1 MLKLYTSP
9 GACAMACD
17 ILLEETGIPF
27 ERKILNFD
35 EGYLESP
42 AFRKLNPQ
50 GAVPTLEI
58 EPGVA
63 LTEGTAIMQ
72 YIAAQK
78 PEKNLFPQQI
88 VGGKPNN
95 DYFRAVEWMNFIASE
110 LHTRTFGNL
119 WATEYY
125 VTDNKYQDGFKTNVT
140 NLLKEKLEI
149 VNKRLEGR
157 TYCVGNAFTA
167 VDGYL
172 FTIVGWAKPL
182 NIDLTPYKN
191 ITSFQNRV
199 FERPAVQR
207 TMKANGLI

>member
-17 ILLEETGIPF
+17 IMLEEVGVPF
-27 ERKILNFD
+27 ERKIVNFD

-42 AFRKLNPQ
+42 AFRKLNPV

-58 EPGVA
+58 ESGVA

-72 YIAAQK
+72 WLAFQK
-78 PEKNLFPQQI
+78 PEKNFFPQPI

-95 DYFRAVEWMNFIASE
+95 DYFRAVEWMNFIATE

-119 WATEYY
+119 WGADYY
-125 VTDNKYQDGFKTNVT
+125 VTDKTAQEGFKANVV
-140 NLLKEKLEI
+140 NNLKERFEI
-149 VNKRLEGR
+149 INKRLEGK
-157 TYCVGNAFTA
+157 TYCVGNNFTA
-167 VDGYL
+167 VDAYL

-182 NIDLTPYKN
+182 NFDITPYKN
-191 ITSFQNRV
+191 VTAFQNRV